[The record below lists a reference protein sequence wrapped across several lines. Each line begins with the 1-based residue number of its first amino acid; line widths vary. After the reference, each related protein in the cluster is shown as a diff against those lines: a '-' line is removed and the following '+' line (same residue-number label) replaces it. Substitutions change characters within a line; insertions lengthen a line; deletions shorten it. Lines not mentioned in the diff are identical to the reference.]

1 MEGAAA
7 QELML
12 VAKDAEIQIL
22 RQQLTQLSAD
32 LSRNTAVSSAIPS
45 MNWHDQSISA
55 A

>member
-12 VAKDAEIQIL
+12 VAKDAEMQML

-32 LSRNTAVSSAIPS
+32 LSRNAAVSPDVSS
-45 MNWHDQSISA
+45 MKWHDLHISA